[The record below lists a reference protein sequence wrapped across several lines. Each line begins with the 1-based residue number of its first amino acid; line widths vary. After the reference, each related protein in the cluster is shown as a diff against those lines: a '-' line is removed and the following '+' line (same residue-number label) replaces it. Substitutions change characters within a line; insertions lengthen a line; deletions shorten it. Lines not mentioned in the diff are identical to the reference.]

1 MTAWNPVWR
10 VIVDGVTYTNLTLAN
25 LTITSGRT
33 DIYSQP
39 VAGYCQLAI
48 LNFDQTSIPME
59 INDGVTVEVKDST
72 DTFVPIFGGTITDLA
87 VTINS
92 IGSVDYNQRIEITA
106 LGALSKLPKSV
117 TTGVLPQ
124 DQDGDQ
130 MYALLSTLLFA
141 QWNAVPAAT
150 TWNTFDPTVQ
160 WEEALNTG
168 LGEIDRPGDYDLDAR
183 DSSSSDY
190 YSIASTIANSGLG
203 YLYEDPEG
211 RISYADST
219 HRTQYFADNG
229 YVDLSAN
236 DALGAGFRT
245 VTRSGDIR
253 NKVTIRYKK
262 DQNQSY
268 TDSDMA
274 SIGLYGELGQVI
286 STTLDKAEDA
296 ESQAEFYLAL
306 RAYPQAVFDSITYQ
320 LVNPELSDTD
330 RDALINVFIG
340 LPLNIV
346 DLPPNISNGEFQ
358 GFVEGWTF
366 RAGYNTLELTL
377 TISPL
382 AYSLQAFRWTS
393 VPAVETWNTINPT
406 LDWLNAT
413 IVA

>member
-72 DTFVPIFGGTITDLA
+72 DTFVPIFGGSITDLA

-117 TTGVLPQ
+117 TTGVLPK

-150 TWNTFDPTVQ
+150 TWNTFDPTVE

-183 DSSSSDY
+183 DSNSSDY
-190 YSIASTIANSGLG
+190 YSIASVIANSGLG

-219 HRTQYFADNG
+219 HRTQYFATNG

-268 TDSDMA
+268 TDSDIA

-286 STTLDKAEDA
+286 STTLDQAADA

-377 TISPL
+377 TVSPL

>member
-1 MTAWNPVWR
+1 MTAWKPEWL
-10 VIVDGVTYTNLTLAN
+10 VIIDGVTYTNLTLAN

-48 LNFDQTSIPME
+48 LNFDQTAIPME
-59 INDGVTVEVKDST
+59 INDSVTIEIKDST
-72 DTFVPIFGGTITDLA
+72 NTYVPIFGGTITDLA
-87 VTINS
+87 VSINS

-106 LGALSKLPKSV
+106 LGALSKLPKSI
-117 TTGVLPQ
+117 TTGVLAK
-124 DQDGDQ
+124 DFDGDQ
-130 MYALLSTLLFA
+130 MFELLSGLLFGA
-141 QWNAVPAAT
+141 WNKVPAAT
-150 TWNTFDPTVQ
+150 TWATYNATEIWTDAV
-160 WEEALNTG
+160 NTG
-168 LGEIDRPGDYDLDAR
+168 LGEIDRPGDYELDQR
-183 DSSSSDY
+183 DSNSLDY
-190 YSIASTIANSGLG
+190 YSIASQIALSGLG
-203 YLYEDPEG
+203 YLYEDPQG
-211 RISYADST
+211 RIGYADST
-219 HRTQYFADNG
+219 HRAQYFATNG

-262 DQNQSY
+262 NQNQSY
-268 TDSDMA
+268 TESDIV
-274 SIGLYGELGQVI
+274 SIGLYGELGQVVN
-286 STTLDKAEDA
+286 TTLDKLIDA

-320 LVNPELSDTD
+320 LVSPELSDTD
-330 RDALINVFIG
+330 RDALINVFMG

-346 DLPPNISNGEFQ
+346 DLPPNVANGEFQ

-377 TISPL
+377 TVSPL
-382 AYSLQAFRWTS
+382 AYSLQAFRWNS
-393 VPAVETWNTINPT
+393 VPAVETWNTLNPT

>member
-1 MTAWNPVWR
+1 MTQWNPVWR

-25 LTITSGRT
+25 LSISSGRT
-33 DIYSQP
+33 NIYSQP

-48 LNFDQTSIPME
+48 LNFDQSAIPME
-59 INDGVTVEVKDST
+59 INDSVTIELKDST
-72 DTFVPIFGGTITDLA
+72 NTYVPIFGGTITDLA

-92 IGSVDYNQRIEITA
+92 IGSQGYNQRIEITA

-117 TTGVLPQ
+117 TTGVLAK

-141 QWNAVPAAT
+141 QWNAVPAST
-150 TWNTFDPTVQ
+150 TWATFEPTVE
-160 WEEALNTG
+160 WAEALNTG
-168 LGEIDRPGDYDLDAR
+168 LGEIDRPGDYELDAR

-190 YSIASTIANSGLG
+190 YSIASLIANSGLG
-203 YLYEDPEG
+203 YLYEDPQG

-219 HRTQYFADNG
+219 HRTQYFAANG
-229 YVDLSAN
+229 YTDLSAN

-253 NKVTIRYKK
+253 NKVTIKYKK
-262 DQNQSY
+262 DQNSSY
-268 TDSDMA
+268 TDSDVA

-286 STTLDKAEDA
+286 STTLDQAVDA
-296 ESQAEFYLAL
+296 ETQAEFYLAL

-320 LVNPELSDTD
+320 LASPELSDSD
-330 RDALINVFIG
+330 RDALIKVFMG
-340 LPLNIV
+340 LPLNIT
-346 DLPPNISNGEFQ
+346 DLPPNVADGSFQ
-358 GFVEGWTF
+358 GFVEGWSF
-366 RAGYNTLELTL
+366 RAGYNTLEITL

-382 AYSLQAFRWTS
+382 AYSLQAFRWNS

>member
-1 MTAWNPVWR
+1 MTLWNPVWR
-10 VIVDGVTYTNLTLAN
+10 VTVDGTTYTNLTLAN

-39 VAGYCQLAI
+39 VAGYCQLSI
-48 LNFDQTSIPME
+48 LNFDQTAIPMQ
-59 INDGVTVEVKDST
+59 INDSVTIELKDST
-72 DTFVPIFGGTITDLA
+72 ATFVPIFGGTITDLA
-87 VTINS
+87 VSINS
-92 IGSVDYNQRIEITA
+92 IGSVDYNQAIEITA
-106 LGALSKLPKSV
+106 LGALSKLPKSI
-117 TTGVLPQ
+117 TTGVLAK

-150 TWNTFDPTVQ
+150 TWNTFDATTI
-160 WEEALNTG
+160 WTDALNTG
-168 LGEIDRPGDYDLDAR
+168 LGEIDQPGDYDLDAR

-190 YSIASTIANSGLG
+190 YSIAQLIANSGLG
-203 YLYEDPEG
+203 YLYEDPQG

-219 HRTQYFADNG
+219 HRTEYFATNG

-253 NKVTIRYKK
+253 NKVTINYKK
-262 DQNQSY
+262 DQNSSY
-268 TDSDMA
+268 SESDIA
-274 SIGLYGELGQVI
+274 SIGLYGELAQVVD
-286 STTLDKAEDA
+286 TTLDQLVDA
-296 ESQAEFYLAL
+296 ESQATFYLAL
-306 RAYPQAVFDSITYQ
+306 RAYPQAVFDSISYQ
-320 LVNPELSDTD
+320 LVSPELSDSD
-330 RDALINVFIG
+330 RDALINVFMG

-346 DLPPNISNGEFQ
+346 DLPPNVADGQFQ

-366 RAGYNTLELTL
+366 QAGYNTLQINL

>member
-25 LTITSGRT
+25 LTISSGRT

-72 DTFVPIFGGTITDLA
+72 NTYVPIFGGTITDLA

-106 LGALSKLPKSV
+106 LGALSKLPKSI
-117 TTGVLPQ
+117 TTGVLVK

-130 MYALLSTLLFA
+130 MYELLSSLLFG
-141 QWNAVPAAT
+141 QWNAVPAAL
-150 TWNTFDPTVQ
+150 TWATYDPTQ
-160 WEEALNTG
+160 DWEEAFNTG

-183 DSSSSDY
+183 DSNSSDY
-190 YSIASTIANSGLG
+190 YTIASQIALSGLG
-203 YLYEDPEG
+203 YLYESASG
-211 RISYADST
+211 QIGYADST
-219 HRTQYFADNG
+219 HRTEYFATNG
-229 YVDLSAN
+229 YTDLSAN

-253 NKVTIRYKK
+253 NKVTINYKK
-262 DQNQSY
+262 NQNQSY
-268 TDSDMA
+268 TDSDVA
-274 SIGLYGELGQVI
+274 SIGLYGELAQVI
-286 STTLDKAEDA
+286 STTLDQAADA
-296 ESQAEFYLAL
+296 QDQAEFYLAL

-320 LVNPELSDTD
+320 LVSPELSNTD
-330 RDALINVFIG
+330 RDALIKVFMG

>member
-25 LTITSGRT
+25 LTISSGRT

-48 LNFDQTSIPME
+48 LNFDQTAIPME

-72 DTFVPIFGGTITDLA
+72 NTFVPIFGGTITDLA

-117 TTGVLPQ
+117 TNGVLVKAK
-124 DQDGDQ
+124 DGDQ
-130 MYALLSTLLFA
+130 MYELLSTLLFGS
-141 QWNAVPAAT
+141 WNQVPAAE
-150 TWNTFDPTVQ
+150 TWNTYNSTEIWSD
-160 WEEALNTG
+160 ALNVG
-168 LGEIDRPGDYDLDAR
+168 LGEIDQPGDYDLDAR
-183 DSSSSDY
+183 DSNPSDY
-190 YSIASTIANSGLG
+190 YSIASLIANSGLG
-203 YLYEDPEG
+203 YLYEDPQG

-219 HRTQYFADNG
+219 HRTEYFATNG

-268 TDSDMA
+268 TDSDAA
-274 SIGLYGELGQVI
+274 SIALYGEIGQVI
-286 STTLDKAEDA
+286 DTTLDALVDAED
-296 ESQAEFYLAL
+296 QAEFYLSL
-306 RAYPQAVFDSITYQ
+306 RAFPQAVFDSITYQ
-320 LVNPELSDTD
+320 LVSPELSNID
-330 RDALINVFIG
+330 RDALINVFMG
-340 LPLNIV
+340 LPVNIV
-346 DLPPNISNGEFQ
+346 DLPPNVANGEFQ

-377 TISPL
+377 TVSPL
-382 AYSLQAFRWTS
+382 AYSLQAFRWNS

>member
-1 MTAWNPVWR
+1 MTAWNPIWR

-48 LNFDQTSIPME
+48 LNFDQTAIPMQ

-72 DTFVPIFGGTITDLA
+72 NTYVPIFGGTITDLA

-117 TTGVLPQ
+117 TTGVLAK

-150 TWNTFDPTVQ
+150 TWATYDPTEN
-160 WEEALNTG
+160 WNEALNTG
-168 LGEIDRPGDYDLDAR
+168 LGEIDRPGDYDLDQR
-183 DSSSSDY
+183 FSDSSDY
-190 YSIASTIANSGLG
+190 YSIASLIANSGLG
-203 YLYEDPEG
+203 YLYEDPQG
-211 RISYADST
+211 RIGYADST
-219 HRTQYFADNG
+219 HRAEYFANNG
-229 YVDLSAN
+229 YTDLSAN

-253 NKVTIRYKK
+253 NKVTIQYKH
-262 DQNQSY
+262 NQSSSY
-268 TDSDMA
+268 TDSDA
-274 SIGLYGELGQVI
+274 SSIALYGELGQVVA
-286 STTLDKAEDA
+286 TTLENAADA
-296 ESQAEFYLAL
+296 EAQAEFYLAL
-306 RAYPQAVFDSITYQ
+306 RAYPQAVFDSVTYQ
-320 LVNPELSDTD
+320 LASPELSDSD
-330 RDALINVFIG
+330 RDALIKVFMG
-340 LPLNIV
+340 LPLNIT
-346 DLPPNISNGEFQ
+346 DLPANVSDGSFQ

-366 RAGYNTLELTL
+366 RAGYNSLEITL
-377 TISPL
+377 TVSPL

>member
-1 MTAWNPVWR
+1 MTAWKPEWL
-10 VIVDGVTYTNLTLAN
+10 VIIDGVTYTNLTLAN

-48 LNFDQTSIPME
+48 LNFDQTAIPME
-59 INDGVTVEVKDST
+59 INDGVTVEIKDST
-72 DTFVPIFGGTITDLA
+72 NTYVPIFGGTITDLA

-117 TTGVLPQ
+117 TTGVLAK
-124 DQDGDQ
+124 DFDGDQ
-130 MYALLSTLLFA
+130 MYELLSTLLFA

-150 TWNTFDPTVQ
+150 TWNTFDPTTQ
-160 WEEALNTG
+160 WLEALNTG
-168 LGEIDRPGDYDLDAR
+168 LGEIDQPGDYELDAR
-183 DSSSSDY
+183 DSNSSDY
-190 YSIASTIANSGLG
+190 YTIASQIANSGLG
-203 YLYEDPEG
+203 YLYEDAQG
-211 RISYADST
+211 RIGYADST
-219 HRTQYFADNG
+219 HRAQYFAANG

-236 DALGAGFRT
+236 DALGAGFKT

-253 NKVTIRYKK
+253 NKITIRYKK

-268 TDSDMA
+268 TESDIA
-274 SIGLYGELGQVI
+274 SIGLYGELGQVV
-286 STTLDKAEDA
+286 STTLDKLVDA

-320 LVNPELSDTD
+320 LVSPELSNTD
-330 RDALINVFIG
+330 RDALINVFMG

-346 DLPPNISNGEFQ
+346 DLPPNVANGEFQ

-382 AYSLQAFRWTS
+382 AFSLQAFRWNS
-393 VPAVETWNTINPT
+393 VPAVETWNTLNPT

>member
-1 MTAWNPVWR
+1 MTLWNPVWR
-10 VIVDGVTYTNLTLAN
+10 VTVDETTYTNLTLAN

-39 VAGYCQLAI
+39 VAGYCQLSI
-48 LNFDQTSIPME
+48 LNFDQTAIPMQ
-59 INDGVTVEVKDST
+59 INDSVTVELKDST
-72 DTFVPIFGGTITDLA
+72 ATFVPIFGGTITDLA
-87 VTINS
+87 VSINS
-92 IGSVDYNQRIEITA
+92 IGSVDYNQAIEITA
-106 LGALSKLPKSV
+106 LGALAKLPKSV
-117 TTGVLPQ
+117 TTGVLAK

-150 TWNTFDPTVQ
+150 QWNTFNATTQ
-160 WEEALNTG
+160 WQDALNTG
-168 LGEIDRPGDYDLDAR
+168 LGEIDQPGDYDLDQR
-183 DSSSSDY
+183 FSSSSDY
-190 YSIASTIANSGLG
+190 YSIAELIANSGLG
-203 YLYEDPEG
+203 YLYEDPQG

-219 HRTQYFADNG
+219 HRTQYFANNG

-253 NKVTIRYKK
+253 NKITINYKH
-262 DQNQSY
+262 NQSSSF
-268 TDSDMA
+268 TDSDLE
-274 SIGLYGELGQVI
+274 SIAIYGELGQVVD
-286 STTLDKAEDA
+286 TTLENAADA
-296 ESQAEFYLAL
+296 EAQAAFYLGL
-306 RAYPQAVFDSITYQ
+306 RAYPQAIFDSISYQ
-320 LVNPELSDTD
+320 LVSPELSDSD
-330 RDALINVFIG
+330 RDALINVFMG
-340 LPLNIV
+340 LPLNIL
-346 DLPPNISNGEFQ
+346 DLPPNVADGQFQ

-366 RAGYNTLELTL
+366 QAGYNTLQINL

>member
-1 MTAWNPVWR
+1 MTQWNPVWR
-10 VIVDGVTYTNLTLAN
+10 VIVDGVTYTNLTLSN

-39 VAGYCQLAI
+39 VAGYCQLGI
-48 LNFDQTSIPME
+48 LNFGQTAIPME
-59 INDGVTVEVKDST
+59 INDGVTIEIKDST
-72 DTFVPIFGGTITDLA
+72 NTYVPIFGGTITDLA
-87 VTINS
+87 VSINS
-92 IGSVDYNQRIEITA
+92 LGSTDYNQRIEITA
-106 LGALSKLPKSV
+106 LGALSKLPKSI
-117 TTGVLPQ
+117 TTGVLAK
-124 DQDGDQ
+124 DFDGDQ
-130 MYALLSTLLFA
+130 MYELLSTLLFG
-141 QWNAVPAAT
+141 QWNQVPAAT
-150 TWNTFDPTVQ
+150 TWATYDPTED
-160 WEEALNTG
+160 WTEALNTG
-168 LGEIDRPGDYDLDAR
+168 LGEIDRPGDYELDQR
-183 DSSSSDY
+183 DSNSSDY
-190 YSIASTIANSGLG
+190 YSIASLIANSGLG
-203 YLYEDPEG
+203 YLYEDPQG
-211 RISYADST
+211 RIGYADST
-219 HRTQYFADNG
+219 HRTQYFANNG

-253 NKVTIRYKK
+253 NKVTIQYKK
-262 DQNQSY
+262 AQNQSY
-268 TDSDMA
+268 TDSDLT

-286 STTLDKAEDA
+286 PTTLDKLADA
-296 ESQAEFYLAL
+296 ESQAEFYLEL

-320 LVNPELSDTD
+320 LVSPELSDID

-346 DLPPNISNGEFQ
+346 DLPPNVSNGEFQ

-377 TISPL
+377 TVSPL

>member
-72 DTFVPIFGGTITDLA
+72 NTYVPIFGGTITDLA

-106 LGALSKLPKSV
+106 LGALSRLPKSI
-117 TTGVLPQ
+117 TTGVLAK
-124 DQDGDQ
+124 DFDGDQ
-130 MYALLSTLLFA
+130 MYELLQNLLFA
-141 QWNAVPAAT
+141 QWNAVPAAL
-150 TWNTFDPTVQ
+150 TWATYDPSEIWSDAV
-160 WEEALNTG
+160 NTG
-168 LGEIDRPGDYDLDAR
+168 LGEIDRPGDYELDQR
-183 DSSSSDY
+183 DSDSSDY
-190 YSIASTIANSGLG
+190 YTIASEIATSGLG
-203 YLYEDPEG
+203 YLYEDAQG
-211 RISYADST
+211 RISYADAT
-219 HRTQYFADNG
+219 HRGQYFAING

-236 DALGAGFRT
+236 DALGAGFKT

-268 TDSDMA
+268 TESDVA
-274 SIGLYGELGQVI
+274 SIALYGELGQVI
-286 STTLDKAEDA
+286 DTTLDKAIDA

-320 LVNPELSDTD
+320 LVSPELSNTD
-330 RDALINVFIG
+330 RDALINVFMG

-346 DLPPNISNGEFQ
+346 DLPPNVANGEFQ

-382 AYSLQAFRWTS
+382 AFSLQAFRWNS
-393 VPAVETWNTINPT
+393 VPAVETWNTLNPT

>member
-48 LNFDQTSIPME
+48 LNFDQTAIPME

-72 DTFVPIFGGTITDLA
+72 NTFVPIFGGTITDLA

-117 TTGVLPQ
+117 TTGVLPK

-130 MYALLSTLLFA
+130 IYELLQNLLFA
-141 QWNAVPAAT
+141 QWNQVPAAT
-150 TWNTFDPTVQ
+150 TWNTFDPTQ
-160 WEEALNTG
+160 EWEEALNTG
-168 LGEIDRPGDYDLDAR
+168 LGQIDRPGDYELDAR
-183 DSSSSDY
+183 DSNSSDY
-190 YSIASTIANSGLG
+190 YSIASLIANSGLG
-203 YLYEDPEG
+203 YLYEDPQG
-211 RISYADST
+211 RIGYADST
-219 HRTQYFADNG
+219 HRTEYFAANG
-229 YVDLSAN
+229 YTDLSAN

-253 NKVTIRYKK
+253 NKVTIKYKK

-268 TDSDMA
+268 TDSDLA
-274 SIGLYGELGQVI
+274 SIGIYGELAQVI
-286 STTLDKAEDA
+286 NTTLDQASDA
-296 ESQAEFYLAL
+296 QLQAEFYLSL

-377 TISPL
+377 TVSPL

>member
-1 MTAWNPVWR
+1 MTQWNPVWR

-25 LTITSGRT
+25 LNISSGRT
-33 DIYSQP
+33 NIYSQP

-48 LNFDQTSIPME
+48 LNFDQSAIPME
-59 INDGVTVEVKDST
+59 INDSVTIEVKDST
-72 DTFVPIFGGTITDLA
+72 NTFVPIFGGTITDLA

-92 IGSVDYNQRIEITA
+92 IGSQGYNQRIEITA
-106 LGALSKLPKSV
+106 LGALSKLPKSI
-117 TTGVLPQ
+117 TTGVLAK

-150 TWNTFDPTVQ
+150 TWATYDATEQ
-160 WEEALNTG
+160 WAEALNTG
-168 LGEIDRPGDYDLDAR
+168 LGEIDRPGDYELDAR

-190 YSIASTIANSGLG
+190 YSIASLIANSGLG
-203 YLYEDPEG
+203 YLYEDPQG

-219 HRTQYFADNG
+219 HRTEYFSTNG

-253 NKVTIRYKK
+253 NKVTIKYKK
-262 DQNQSY
+262 DQNSSY

-274 SIGLYGELGQVI
+274 SIGIYGELGQVI
-286 STTLDKAEDA
+286 NTTLDQAIDA
-296 ESQAEFYLAL
+296 ENQAEFYLAL

-320 LVNPELSDTD
+320 LASPELSDSD
-330 RDALINVFIG
+330 RDALIKVFMG
-340 LPLNIV
+340 LPLNIT
-346 DLPPNISNGEFQ
+346 DLPPNVADGEFQ

-377 TISPL
+377 TVSPL
-382 AYSLQAFRWTS
+382 AYSLRAFRWTT

>member
-39 VAGYCQLAI
+39 VAGYCQLGI
-48 LNFDQTSIPME
+48 LNFNQTSIPME
-59 INDGVTVEVKDST
+59 INDSVTVEVKDST
-72 DTFVPIFGGTITDLA
+72 NTYVPIFGGTITDLA

-106 LGALSKLPKSV
+106 LGALSRLPKSI
-117 TTGVLPQ
+117 TTGVLAK
-124 DQDGDQ
+124 DFDGDQ
-130 MYALLSTLLFA
+130 MFELLSTLLFGA
-141 QWNAVPAAT
+141 WNKVPAAT
-150 TWNTFDPTVQ
+150 TWATYNPTEIWSDAV
-160 WEEALNTG
+160 NTG
-168 LGEIDRPGDYDLDAR
+168 LGEIDRPGDYELDQR
-183 DSSSSDY
+183 DSNSSDY
-190 YSIASTIANSGLG
+190 YSIASIIANSGLG
-203 YLYEDPEG
+203 ILYEDAQG
-211 RISYADST
+211 RIGYADST
-219 HRTQYFADNG
+219 HRAQYFATNG

-268 TDSDMA
+268 TESDIA
-274 SIGLYGELGQVI
+274 SIGLYGELGQVVD
-286 STTLDKAEDA
+286 TTLDKLIDA

-320 LVNPELSDTD
+320 LVSPELSNTD
-330 RDALINVFIG
+330 RDALIKVFMG

-346 DLPPNISNGEFQ
+346 DLPPNVANGEFQ

-377 TISPL
+377 TVSPL
-382 AYSLQAFRWTS
+382 AFSLQAFRWTS
-393 VPAVETWNTINPT
+393 VPAVETWNTLNPT

>member
-1 MTAWNPVWR
+1 MTAWNPEWL
-10 VIVDGVTYTNLTLAN
+10 VIIDGVTYTNLTLAN
-25 LTITSGRT
+25 VSITSGRT

-48 LNFDQTSIPME
+48 LNFDQTAIPME
-59 INDGVTVEVKDST
+59 INDSVTIEVKDST
-72 DTFVPIFGGTITDLA
+72 NTFVPIFGGTITDLA

-117 TTGVLPQ
+117 TTGVLAK
-124 DQDGDQ
+124 DFDGDQ
-130 MYALLSTLLFA
+130 MYELLSTILFG
-141 QWNAVPAAT
+141 QWNQVPAAT
-150 TWNTFDPTVQ
+150 TWATYDPTED
-160 WEEALNTG
+160 WTEALNTG
-168 LGEIDRPGDYDLDAR
+168 LGQIDRPGDYELDAR

-190 YSIASTIANSGLG
+190 YSIASLIANSGLG
-203 YLYEDPEG
+203 YLYEDPQG

-219 HRTQYFADNG
+219 HRTQYFAANG

-253 NKVTIRYKK
+253 NKVTIQYKK
-262 DQNQSY
+262 AQNQSY
-268 TDSDMA
+268 TDSDLT

-286 STTLDKAEDA
+286 PTTLDKLVDA
-296 ESQAEFYLAL
+296 ESQAEFYLEL

-320 LVNPELSDTD
+320 LVNPELSNTD
-330 RDALINVFIG
+330 RDALIKVFMG

-346 DLPPNISNGEFQ
+346 DLPPNVSNGEFQ

-366 RAGYNTLELTL
+366 RAGYNTLEVTL

-382 AYSLQAFRWTS
+382 AYSLQAFRWNS

>member
-1 MTAWNPVWR
+1 MTAWKPDWL
-10 VIVDGVTYTNLTLAN
+10 VIIDGVTYTNLTLAN

-48 LNFDQTSIPME
+48 LNFDQTAIPME
-59 INDGVTVEVKDST
+59 INDSVTVEIKDST
-72 DTFVPIFGGTITDLA
+72 NTYVPIFGGTITDLA
-87 VTINS
+87 VSINS

-106 LGALSKLPKSV
+106 LGALSRLPKSI
-117 TTGVLPQ
+117 TTGVLAK
-124 DQDGDQ
+124 DFDGDQ
-130 MYALLSTLLFA
+130 MYELLQNLLFA
-141 QWNAVPAAT
+141 QWNAVPAAL
-150 TWNTFDPTVQ
+150 TWATYDPTEI
-160 WEEALNTG
+160 WSDAINTG
-168 LGEIDRPGDYDLDAR
+168 LGEIDRPGDYELDQR
-183 DSSSSDY
+183 DSNSSDY
-190 YSIASTIANSGLG
+190 YTIASQIALSGLG
-203 YLYEDPEG
+203 YLYEDPQG
-211 RISYADST
+211 RIGYADST
-219 HRTQYFADNG
+219 HRAQYFATNG

-262 DQNQSY
+262 NQNQSY
-268 TDSDMA
+268 TESDIA
-274 SIGLYGELGQVI
+274 SIGLYGELGQVVD
-286 STTLDKAEDA
+286 TTLDKLIDA

-320 LVNPELSDTD
+320 LVSPELSNTD
-330 RDALINVFIG
+330 RDALINVFMG

-346 DLPPNISNGEFQ
+346 DLPPNVANGEFQ

-377 TISPL
+377 TVSPL
-382 AYSLQAFRWTS
+382 AFSLQAFRWNS
-393 VPAVETWNTINPT
+393 VPAVETWNTLNPT

>member
-1 MTAWNPVWR
+1 MTLWNPVWR

-39 VAGYCQLAI
+39 VAGYCQLSI
-48 LNFDQTSIPME
+48 LNFDQTAIPME
-59 INDGVTVEVKDST
+59 INDSVTIEVKDST
-72 DTFVPIFGGTITDLA
+72 ATFVPIFGGTITDLA

-92 IGSVDYNQRIEITA
+92 IGSVDYNQAIEITA
-106 LGALSKLPKSV
+106 LGALAKLPKSV
-117 TTGVLPQ
+117 TTGVLAK
-124 DQDGDQ
+124 DKDGDQ

-150 TWNTFDPTVQ
+150 TWNTFNATTQ
-160 WEEALNTG
+160 WQDALNTG
-168 LGEIDRPGDYDLDAR
+168 LGEIDQPGDYDLDQR
-183 DSSSSDY
+183 FSSSADY
-190 YSIASTIANSGLG
+190 YSIAELIANSGLG
-203 YLYEDPEG
+203 YLYEDPQG

-219 HRTQYFADNG
+219 HRTEYFATNG

-253 NKVTIRYKK
+253 NKVTINYKH
-262 DQNQSY
+262 NQSSSF
-268 TDSDMA
+268 TDSDA
-274 SIGLYGELGQVI
+274 ESIAVYGELGQVVD
-286 STTLDKAEDA
+286 TTLEKAHDA
-296 ESQAEFYLAL
+296 EAQAAFYLGL
-306 RAYPQAVFDSITYQ
+306 RAYPQAVFDSVSYQ
-320 LVNPELSDTD
+320 LASPELSDVD
-330 RDALINVFIG
+330 RDALINVFMG
-340 LPLNIV
+340 LPLNIS
-346 DLPPNISNGEFQ
+346 DLPPNISDGTFQ

-366 RAGYNTLELTL
+366 SAGYNTLEINL

-382 AYSLQAFRWTS
+382 AYSLQAFRWNS

>member
-1 MTAWNPVWR
+1 MTAWNPIWR
-10 VIVDGVTYTNLTLAN
+10 VTVDGVTYTNLTLAN
-25 LTITSGRT
+25 VTITSGRT

-48 LNFDQTSIPME
+48 LNFDQTAIPMQ
-59 INDGVTVEVKDST
+59 INDGVTLEVKDST
-72 DTFVPIFGGTITDLA
+72 NTYVPIFGGTITDLA
-87 VTINS
+87 VSINS
-92 IGSVDYNQRIEITA
+92 IGSEGYNQRIEITA

-117 TTGVLPQ
+117 TTGVLAK

-150 TWNTFDPTVQ
+150 TWATYDATET
-160 WEEALNTG
+160 WAEALNTG
-168 LGEIDRPGDYDLDAR
+168 LGEIDQPGDYDLDQR
-183 DSSSSDY
+183 FSNSSDY
-190 YSIASTIANSGLG
+190 YSIASLIANSGLG
-203 YLYEDPEG
+203 YLYEDAQG

-219 HRTQYFADNG
+219 HRTEYFAANG

-253 NKVTIRYKK
+253 NKVTIKYKHN
-262 DQNQSY
+262 QNSSY
-268 TDSDMA
+268 TDSDLE
-274 SIGLYGELGQVI
+274 SIGIYGELGQVVD
-286 STTLDKAEDA
+286 TTLENAADA
-296 ESQAEFYLAL
+296 QSQAEFYLAL

-320 LVNPELSDTD
+320 LASPELSDSD
-330 RDALINVFIG
+330 RDALIKVFMG

-346 DLPPNISNGEFQ
+346 DLPPNIAGGEFQ

-366 RAGYNTLELTL
+366 KAGYNTLEITL

>member
-10 VIVDGVTYTNLTLAN
+10 VIIDGVTYTNLTLAN

-106 LGALSKLPKSV
+106 LGALSRLPKSI
-117 TTGVLPQ
+117 TTGVLAK
-124 DQDGDQ
+124 DFDGDQ
-130 MYALLSTLLFA
+130 MYELLQNLLFA
-141 QWNAVPAAT
+141 QWNAVPAAL
-150 TWNTFDPTVQ
+150 TWATYDPSEIWTNAV
-160 WEEALNTG
+160 NTG
-168 LGEIDRPGDYDLDAR
+168 LGQIDRPGDYELDQR
-183 DSSSSDY
+183 DSNPSDY
-190 YSIASTIANSGLG
+190 YTIASQIATSGLG
-203 YLYEDPEG
+203 YLYEDPQG
-211 RISYADST
+211 RIGYADST
-219 HRTQYFADNG
+219 HRAQYFATNG

-268 TDSDMA
+268 TESDIA
-274 SIGLYGELGQVI
+274 SIGLYGELGQVVD
-286 STTLDKAEDA
+286 TTLDKLIDA

-320 LVNPELSDTD
+320 LVSPELSNTD
-330 RDALINVFIG
+330 RDALIKVFMG

-346 DLPPNISNGEFQ
+346 DLPPNVANGEFQ

-382 AYSLQAFRWTS
+382 AFSLQAFRWNS
-393 VPAVETWNTINPT
+393 VPAVETWNTLNPT

>member
-1 MTAWNPVWR
+1 MTAWKPEWR

-39 VAGYCQLAI
+39 VAGYCQLSI
-48 LNFDQTSIPME
+48 LNFNQTSIPME
-59 INDGVTVEVKDST
+59 INDGVTIEIKDST
-72 DTFVPIFGGTITDLA
+72 NTYVPIFGGTITDLA
-87 VTINS
+87 VSINS

-106 LGALSKLPKSV
+106 LGALSRLPKSI
-117 TTGVLPQ
+117 TTGVLAK
-124 DQDGDQ
+124 DFDGDQ
-130 MYALLSTLLFA
+130 MYELLSSLLFGT
-141 QWNAVPAAT
+141 WNSVPAAT
-150 TWNTFDPTVQ
+150 TWATYDATEI
-160 WEEALNTG
+160 WSDALNTG
-168 LGEIDRPGDYDLDAR
+168 LGQIDQPGDYELDQR
-183 DSSSSDY
+183 DSNSSDY
-190 YSIASTIANSGLG
+190 YTIASQIATSGLG
-203 YLYEDPEG
+203 YLYEDPQG
-211 RISYADST
+211 RIGYADST
-219 HRTQYFADNG
+219 HRSQYFATNG

-268 TDSDMA
+268 TESDVA

-286 STTLDKAEDA
+286 DTTLDKLIDA

-320 LVNPELSDTD
+320 LVSPELSDTD
-330 RDALINVFIG
+330 RDALINVFMG

-346 DLPPNISNGEFQ
+346 DLPPNIANGEFQ

-377 TISPL
+377 TVSPL
-382 AYSLQAFRWTS
+382 AFSLQAFRWNS
-393 VPAVETWNTINPT
+393 VPAVETWNTLNPT

>member
-1 MTAWNPVWR
+1 MTQWNPVWR

-25 LTITSGRT
+25 ISITSGRT
-33 DIYSQP
+33 SIYSQP
-39 VAGYCQLAI
+39 VAGYCQLSI
-48 LNFDQTSIPME
+48 LNLDKSAIPFE
-59 INDGVTVEVKDST
+59 INDSVTIEVKDST
-72 DTFVPIFGGTITDLA
+72 NTFVPIFGGTITDLA

-92 IGSVDYNQRIEITA
+92 IGSQGYNQRIELTA

-117 TTGVLPQ
+117 TTGVLPK

-150 TWNTFDPTVQ
+150 TWATFDPTVE
-160 WEEALNTG
+160 WSEALNTG
-168 LGEIDRPGDYDLDAR
+168 LGEIDRPGDYDLDQR
-183 DSSSSDY
+183 FSNSSDY
-190 YSIASTIANSGLG
+190 YSIASLIANSGLG
-203 YLYEDPEG
+203 YLYEDPQG

-219 HRTQYFADNG
+219 HRTEYFADNG

-253 NKVTIRYKK
+253 NKVTIQYKH
-262 DQNQSY
+262 NQSSSY
-268 TDSDMA
+268 TDSDIA

-286 STTLDKAEDA
+286 PTTLENAADA
-296 ESQAEFYLAL
+296 EAQADFFLGL

-320 LVNPELSDTD
+320 LASPELSNTD
-330 RDALINVFIG
+330 RDALIKVFMG
-340 LPLNIV
+340 LPLNIT
-346 DLPPNISNGEFQ
+346 DLPPNVADGEFQ

-366 RAGYNTLELTL
+366 RAGYNTLEITL

>member
-48 LNFDQTSIPME
+48 LNFDQTAIPME

-72 DTFVPIFGGTITDLA
+72 NTYVPIFGGTITDLA

-106 LGALSKLPKSV
+106 LGALSRLPKSI
-117 TTGVLPQ
+117 TAGVLAK
-124 DQDGDQ
+124 DFDGDQ
-130 MYALLSTLLFA
+130 MYELLSTLLFG
-141 QWNAVPAAT
+141 QWNQVPAAT
-150 TWNTFDPTVQ
+150 SWATYEPTEQ

-168 LGEIDRPGDYDLDAR
+168 LGEIDRPGDYELDQR
-183 DSSSSDY
+183 DSASSDY
-190 YSIASTIANSGLG
+190 YSIASQIATSGLG
-203 YLYEDPEG
+203 YLYEDPQG
-211 RISYADST
+211 RIGYADST
-219 HRTQYFADNG
+219 HRSQYFAING
-229 YVDLSAN
+229 YIDLSAN

-253 NKVTIRYKK
+253 NKVTIQYKK
-262 DQNQSY
+262 NQNQSY
-268 TDSDMA
+268 TDSDLT

-286 STTLDKAEDA
+286 PTTLDKLADA
-296 ESQAEFYLAL
+296 ESQAEFYLEL

-320 LVNPELSDTD
+320 LVSPELSDTD
-330 RDALINVFIG
+330 RDALINVFMG

-346 DLPPNISNGEFQ
+346 DLPPNVSNGEFQ

-366 RAGYNTLELTL
+366 RAGYNTLEVTL

>member
-1 MTAWNPVWR
+1 MTQWNPVWR

-25 LTITSGRT
+25 LTISAGRT

-48 LNFDQTSIPME
+48 LNFDQAAIPME
-59 INDGVTVEVKDST
+59 INDGVTIEVKDST
-72 DTFVPIFGGTITDLA
+72 NTFVPIFGGTITDLA

-92 IGSVDYNQRIEITA
+92 IGSEGYNQRIEITA
-106 LGALSKLPKSV
+106 LGALSKLPKSI
-117 TTGVLPQ
+117 TTGVLPK

-130 MYALLSTLLFA
+130 MYALLSTLLFG
-141 QWNAVPAAT
+141 QWNSVPAAT
-150 TWNTFDPTVQ
+150 TWATFDPTEDWTEV
-160 WEEALNTG
+160 LNTG
-168 LGEIDRPGDYDLDAR
+168 LGEIDRPGDYELDAR
-183 DSSSSDY
+183 DSESSDY
-190 YSIASTIANSGLG
+190 YSIASLIANSGLG
-203 YLYEDPEG
+203 YLYEDPQG

-219 HRTQYFADNG
+219 HRTEYFADNG

-253 NKVTIRYKK
+253 NKVTIKYKK
-262 DQNQSY
+262 DQNSSY
-268 TDSDMA
+268 TDSDVS

-286 STTLDKAEDA
+286 STTLDQAADA
-296 ESQAEFYLAL
+296 EAQAEFYLAL

-320 LVNPELSDTD
+320 LASPELSDSD
-330 RDALINVFIG
+330 RDALINVFMG
-340 LPLNIV
+340 LPLNIT
-346 DLPPNISNGEFQ
+346 DLPPNVSDGEFQ

>member
-1 MTAWNPVWR
+1 MTLWNPVWR

-39 VAGYCQLAI
+39 VAGYCQLSI
-48 LNFDQTSIPME
+48 LNFDQTAIPMQ
-59 INDGVTVEVKDST
+59 INDSVTIELKDST
-72 DTFVPIFGGTITDLA
+72 ATFVPIFGGTITDLA

-92 IGSVDYNQRIEITA
+92 IGSVDYNQAIEITA
-106 LGALSKLPKSV
+106 LGALSKLPKSI
-117 TTGVLPQ
+117 TTGVLAK

-150 TWNTFDPTVQ
+150 TWNTFDPTAD
-160 WEEALNTG
+160 WLEALNTG

-190 YSIASTIANSGLG
+190 YSIAQLIANSGLG

-219 HRTQYFADNG
+219 HRTQYFAANG
-229 YVDLSAN
+229 YADLSAN

-253 NKVTIRYKK
+253 NKVTINYKK
-262 DQNQSY
+262 NQNSSY
-268 TDSDMA
+268 SESDLT
-274 SIGLYGELGQVI
+274 SIGLYGELAQVVD
-286 STTLDKAEDA
+286 TTLDKLVDA

-320 LVNPELSDTD
+320 LASPELSDLD
-330 RDALINVFIG
+330 RDALINVFMG
-340 LPLNIV
+340 LPLNIT
-346 DLPPNISNGEFQ
+346 DLPTNVADGIFQ

-366 RAGYNTLELTL
+366 QAGYNSLEINL

>member
-1 MTAWNPVWR
+1 MTQWNPVWR
-10 VIVDGVTYTNLTLAN
+10 IIVDGVTYTNLTLSN
-25 LTITSGRT
+25 LTISSGRT

-48 LNFDQTSIPME
+48 LNFDQAVIPMQ
-59 INDGVTVEVKDST
+59 INDSVTIEVKDST
-72 DTFVPIFGGTITDLA
+72 NAFVPIFGGTITDLA

-92 IGSVDYNQRIEITA
+92 LGSVDYNQRIEITA

-117 TTGVLPQ
+117 TTGVLPK

-141 QWNAVPAAT
+141 QWNQVPAAT
-150 TWNTFDPTVQ
+150 TWATFDPTED
-160 WEEALNTG
+160 WAEALNTG
-168 LGEIDRPGDYDLDAR
+168 LGEIDRPGDFDLDQR
-183 DSSSSDY
+183 FSNSSDY
-190 YSIASTIANSGLG
+190 YSIASLIANSGLG
-203 YLYEDPEG
+203 YLYEDPQG

-219 HRTQYFADNG
+219 HRTEYFADNG

-253 NKVTIRYKK
+253 NKVTIRYKH
-262 DQNQSY
+262 NQSSTY
-268 TDSDMA
+268 TDSDVA
-274 SIGLYGELGQVI
+274 SIGLYGELAQVVD
-286 STTLDKAEDA
+286 TTLENAADA
-296 ESQAEFYLAL
+296 ELQADFFLGL

-320 LVNPELSDTD
+320 LVNPELSNVD
-330 RDALINVFIG
+330 RDALIKVFMG
-340 LPLNIV
+340 LPLNIT
-346 DLPPNISNGEFQ
+346 DLPPNVSNGEFQ

-366 RAGYNTLELTL
+366 RAGYNTLEITL

>member
-1 MTAWNPVWR
+1 MTAWNPDWL
-10 VIVDGVTYTNLTLAN
+10 VIIDGVTYTDLTLAN
-25 LTITSGRT
+25 LTISSGRT

-48 LNFDQTSIPME
+48 LNFNQTAIPME
-59 INDGVTVEVKDST
+59 INDSVTVEVKDST
-72 DTFVPIFGGTITDLA
+72 NSYVPIFGGTITDLA

-106 LGALSKLPKSV
+106 LGALSRLPKSI
-117 TTGVLPQ
+117 TTGVLAK
-124 DQDGDQ
+124 DFDGNQ
-130 MYALLSTLLFA
+130 MYELLEGLLFG
-141 QWNAVPAAT
+141 QWNSVPAAL
-150 TWNTFDPTVQ
+150 TWATYDATEIWTDAV
-160 WEEALNTG
+160 NTG
-168 LGEIDRPGDYDLDAR
+168 LGEIDQPGDYELDAR
-183 DSSSSDY
+183 DSNSSDY
-190 YSIASTIANSGLG
+190 YTIASQIATSGLG
-203 YLYEDPEG
+203 YLYEDPQG

-219 HRTQYFADNG
+219 HRAQYFAANG

-262 DQNQSY
+262 NQNQSY
-268 TDSDMA
+268 TESDVA
-274 SIGLYGELGQVI
+274 SIGLYGELGQVVN
-286 STTLDKAEDA
+286 TTLDKLIDA

-320 LVNPELSDTD
+320 LVSPELSDTD
-330 RDALINVFIG
+330 RDALIKVFMG

-346 DLPPNISNGEFQ
+346 DLPPNVSNGEFQ

-382 AYSLQAFRWTS
+382 AFSLQAFRWNS
-393 VPAVETWNTINPT
+393 VPAVETWNTLNPT